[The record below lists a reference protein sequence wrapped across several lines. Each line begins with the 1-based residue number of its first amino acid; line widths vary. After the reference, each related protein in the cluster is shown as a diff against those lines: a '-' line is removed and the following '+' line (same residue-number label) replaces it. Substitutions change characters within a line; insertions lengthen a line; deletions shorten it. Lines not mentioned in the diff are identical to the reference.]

1 MFTVIDQGVNH
12 IDICF
17 FFLALGS
24 NFDMIFTRKNTK
36 DMVLLN
42 DEINIP
48 TMRAVTVAMFVKADS
63 HFTTGTLFTYSVP
76 GSPTDI
82 LSISFN
88 ALHIEVI
95 LKGTVVKAPFK
106 LLDDS
111 WHFVGVVWNAMNNST
126 LSIYIDGLAIETV
139 HDVLA
144 PEETLTGG
152 GWIVLGQQYF
162 ADSVVPAKLS
172 QSFVGTIHQVNMWNV
187 AAMADHMWNAA
198 HNCTWPIGGS
208 VRAWISFLS
217 GIKGQI
223 QRRFPTKC
231 KGMLERAFYGSIILA
246 LRQLSILILAM
257 APDRT
262 PRALGGKGLSFF
274 YRETS

>member
-1 MFTVIDQGVNH
+1 MAFV
-12 IDICF
+12 
-17 FFLALGS
+17 LALGS
-24 NFDMIFTRKNTK
+24 NFDLVFTRKSTE

-48 TMRAVTVAMFVKADS
+48 TMRAVTVALFVKADS

-88 ALHIEVI
+88 PLHIEAI

-111 WHFVGVVWNAMNNST
+111 WHFVGVVWDGMNNST
-126 LSIYIDGLAIETV
+126 LSIYIDGLAIERV
-139 HDVLA
+139 HNVLV

-152 GWIVLGQQYF
+152 GWIALGQQYF

-172 QSFVGTIHQVNMWNV
+172 QSFVGTIHQVNMWDIP
-187 AAMADHMWNAA
+187 AMVDDMWDAA
-198 HNCTWPIGGS
+198 HNCTWPIGGN

-223 QRRFPTKC
+223 QRRFSTKC
-231 KGMLERAFYGSIILA
+231 KGVLERAFYASIILA
-246 LRQLSILILAM
+246 SRQLSILILTKTPA
-257 APDRT
+257 RT
-262 PRALGGKGLSFF
+262 RRALGDIELSLFH
-274 YRETS
+274 

>member
-1 MFTVIDQGVNH
+1 
-12 IDICF
+12 
-17 FFLALGS
+17 
-24 NFDMIFTRKNTK
+24 
-36 DMVLLN
+36 MVLLN

-82 LSISFN
+82 LSISFTP
-88 ALHIEVI
+88 LHIEAI
-95 LKGTVVKAPFK
+95 LKGTVVKTPFK

-111 WHFVGVVWNAMNNST
+111 WHFVGVVWDGMNNST
-126 LSIYIDGLAIETV
+126 LSIYIDGLAIERV

-144 PEETLTGG
+144 PDETLTGG
-152 GWIVLGQQYF
+152 GWIALEQQYF
-162 ADSVVPAKLS
+162 ADSVVPANIL

-208 VRAWISFLS
+208 VRAWVSFLS

-223 QRRFPTKC
+223 QRRFPSVKVC
-231 KGMLERAFYGSIILA
+231 WNERFTVASYQLGS
-246 LRQLSILILAM
+246 RQLSILIPAM
-257 APDRT
+257 APVRT
-262 PRALGGKGLSFF
+262 LRVLGGIDCPFF
-274 YRETS
+274 SLRNLIKQICVMAITL